1 MPSTGIPKLVA
12 KVDSKALGA
21 KRSRGDTFAIG
32 DMRVAAGS
40 TATVQLPISRLSTH
54 TEINLPVR
62 VLHGSKHGPTLFVS
76 AGVHGDEIIG
86 VEIIRRLLGKVR
98 PKTLAGTLICIP
110 VVNVFGFIQHQRYLP
125 DRRDLNRSFPGS
137 ATGSL
142 ASQLAHVFSE
152 QIIERSDFGIDIHSA
167 AIHRTNLPQIR
178 ISDDR
183 PKANELATAF
193 APPAI
198 IISPLRPGSLRAAA
212 MEAGTDVLLFE
223 AGEGL
228 RFDEFAIRVGVKGVL
243 RVMTHLG
250 MRSPSS
256 SLAAKADPI
265 RSRKSSWVRAPE
277 GGIFRAQKDT
287 GDLVHTDEVL
297 GVVSDPFGD
306 VDIPV
311 RSQRDG
317 VIIGK
322 ANLPVVNMGD
332 ALMHV
337 AQVGK
342 VETAAE
348 RLNQIEAE
356 AFSDPMLDE
365 DEVI

>member
-1 MPSTGIPKLVA
+1 MPQALQAHQS
-12 KVDSKALGA
+12 DS
-21 KRSRGDTFAIG
+21 SFAIG
-32 DMRVAAGS
+32 DQTVARGS
-40 TATVQLPISRLSTH
+40 MATVELPISRLSTH

-62 VLHGSKHGPTLFVS
+62 ILHGSKPGPTLFVS

-86 VEIIRRLLGKVR
+86 VEIIRRLLGKIR
-98 PKTLAGTLICIP
+98 PKNLAGTLICIP

-125 DRRDLNRSFPGS
+125 DRRDLNRSFPGAAS
-137 ATGSL
+137 GSL
-142 ASQLAHVFSE
+142 ASQIAHVFNK
-152 QIIERSDFGIDIHSA
+152 QIIERSDYGIDIHSA

-178 ISDDR
+178 ICDGR
-183 PKANELATAF
+183 PKAEELALAF

-198 IISPLRPGSLRAAA
+198 ITSTLRPGSLRATA

-228 RFDEFAIRVGVKGVL
+228 RFDEFSIRVGVKGVL
-243 RVMTHLG
+243 RVMSYLG
-250 MRSPSS
+250 MRNPSS
-256 SLAAKADPI
+256 SLSSKATPV
-265 RSRKSSWVRAPE
+265 RSSKSSWARAPE
-277 GGIFRAQKDT
+277 GGIFRAQKKI
-287 GDLVHTDEVL
+287 GDLVFCDDVL

-311 RSQRDG
+311 RAQRDG
-317 VIIGK
+317 VIIGAAK
-322 ANLPVVNMGD
+322 LPVVNMGD

-337 AQVGK
+337 AEVRK
-342 VETAAE
+342 VETAEE
-348 RLNQIEAE
+348 RLNQFEVD

>member
-1 MPSTGIPKLVA
+1 MAAAPRS
-12 KVDSKALGA
+12 GA
-21 KRSRGDTFAIG
+21 REGTFAIG
-32 DMRVAAGS
+32 DQAVAVGS
-40 TATVQLPISRLSTH
+40 MATVQLPISRLSTH

-62 VLHGSKHGPTLFVS
+62 VLHGKRPGPTLFVS

-98 PKTLAGTLICIP
+98 PSALAGTLICIP

-125 DRRDLNRSFPGS
+125 DRRDLNRSFPGAAS
-137 ATGSL
+137 GSL
-142 ASQLAHVFSE
+142 ASQLAYVFNKE
-152 QIIERSDFGIDIHSA
+152 IIERSDYGIDIHSA

-178 ISDDR
+178 ISDGR
-183 PKANELATAF
+183 PKAEELALAF

-198 IISPLRPGSLRAAA
+198 ITSPLRPGSLRSTA
-212 MEAGTDVLLFE
+212 MDAGTDVLLFE

-243 RVMTHLG
+243 RVMSHLG
-250 MRSPSS
+250 MRTRSS
-256 SLAAKADPI
+256 SLNSKAAPV
-265 RSRKSSWVRAPE
+265 RSSKSSWARAPE
-277 GGIFRAQKDT
+277 GGIFRAQKKI
-287 GDLVHTDEVL
+287 GDLVFTDDVL

-311 RSQRDG
+311 RAQRDG
-317 VIIGK
+317 VIIGAAK
-322 ANLPVVNMGD
+322 LPIVNMGD

-337 AQVGK
+337 AEVRT
-342 VETAAE
+342 VETAEE
-348 RLNQIEAE
+348 RLNQFEVD